1 MIEAKVKYGENSIN
15 MKFPCDNDYFDA
27 NLLKLGVADMTDTK
41 LYISDISG
49 CDELSFL
56 KDNVVDIEELNS
68 LMQRLDNF
76 EEKDQKKFL
85 AVIKEFDISNRNA
98 EKSGVFECLMPC
110 LTPSRLNKRQQGNRF
125 RPHNCPM
132 FTLTS
137 CDIHGVYG

>member
-1 MIEAKVKYGENSIN
+1 MIEAKVKYGENIIN

-56 KDNVVDIEELNS
+56 NNSVVDIEELNS

-76 EEKDQKKFL
+76 KEKDRKKFL
-85 AVIKEFDISNRNA
+85 AVIKEFDIKDMFALINKTFNMRQYTLIQDMSSF
-98 EKSGVFECLMPC
+98 EKVGKTHYSTMHPDM
-110 LTPSRLNKRQQGNRF
+110 TD
-125 RPHNCPM
+125 
-132 FTLTS
+132 T
-137 CDIHGVYG
+137 